1 MKDIK
6 DFYYDPKTGLISAY
20 KIYLKLNK
28 SIPLSKIKDFIS
40 RQEVNQIFQ
49 EIRKKPKYKPIVVY
63 SKNNQWQVDLV
74 DLSKYSKWNAG
85 INYLLCVIDVFS
97 RKAFVKPIKRK
108 SNTTTAMAEILH
120 TNRQW

>member
-1 MKDIK
+1 M
-6 DFYYDPKTGLISAY
+6 
-20 KIYLKLNK
+20 YLKLNK
-28 SIPLSKIKDFIS
+28 GIPLSKIKDFIS

-74 DLSKYSKWNAG
+74 DLSKYSKRNAG